1 MKNETTIET
10 DLVNGYISQ
19 VLDLVTEEVLSVCN
33 AEDVRDALLGIDGSF
48 IDRQNTGLNF
58 TNILV
63 GRIEEIE
70 DDYDLEEIE

>member
-1 MKNETTIET
+1 MKNETTIKI
-10 DLVNGYISQ
+10 DQVNSLLSQ
-19 VLDLVTEEVLSVCN
+19 VLDLITEDVLSYCD
-33 AEDVRDALLGIDGSF
+33 AGDVRDTLLGIDGSF